1 MYNTIGF
8 IGTGNMGSAIATA
21 VVKSGRFGT
30 LYLANRTRSKADEL
44 KTSLLKIRNN
54 ADVRVVENTEIAKSC
69 SLIFLCVKPQMMKE
83 MLDGIRSTL
92 TARNDRPVLCTMA
105 GGMSI
110 ATLIQLSGIRQML
123 RIMPNTPASIG
134 AGIIQ
139 YCGKNVTDQE
149 LAELREI
156 LKPAGAVVPLE
167 ERLIDAASC
176 VSGCGPAWA
185 YMFAEALADGGVAC
199 GLPREQALAFAA
211 GMLKGAAQMIDQSY
225 QHPGAL
231 KDAVCS
237 PGGATIQGVR
247 VLEERGFRGAVIDAV
262 IAAYEK
268 TTKMGS

>member
-1 MYNTIGF
+1 MFNNIGF
-8 IGTGNMGSAIATA
+8 IGTGNMGSAIASA
-21 VVKSGRFGT
+21 VLKSGRFTG
-30 LYLANRTRSKADEL
+30 LYLSNRTRSKADKL
-44 KTSLLKIRNN
+44 KEELLKIKAGTNIQ
-54 ADVRVVENTEIAKSC
+54 VVENADIARTC
-69 SLIFLCVKPQMMKE
+69 NLIFLCVKPQMMQE

-92 TARNDRPVLCTMA
+92 AVRTDRPILCSMA
-105 GGMSI
+105 GGMSMDKI
-110 ATLIQLSGIRQML
+110 IQLSGIQQMM
-123 RIMPNTPASIG
+123 RMMPNTPASIG

-149 LAELREI
+149 LLELREI
-156 LKPAGAVVPLE
+156 LKPAGMVIPLE

-199 GLPREQALAFAA
+199 GLPRDEALAFAA
-211 GMLKGAAQMIDQSY
+211 GMLRGAAEMIDQSY

-268 TTKMGS
+268 TTGMGA

>member
-1 MYNTIGF
+1 
-8 IGTGNMGSAIATA
+8 MGSAVAAA
-21 VVKSGRFGT
+21 VVKSGRFST
-30 LYLANRTRSKADEL
+30 LYLANRTQSKAEEL
-44 KTSLLKIRNN
+44 RTSLLQIKAN
-54 ADVRVVENTEIAKSC
+54 ADIRVVENAEVAKSC
-69 SLIFLCVKPQMMKE
+69 NLIFLCVKPQMMKD

-92 TARNDRPVLCTMA
+92 TARKDRLILCTMA

-110 ATLIQLSGIRQML
+110 DTLIQMSGIQQMI
-123 RIMPNTPASIG
+123 RIMPNTPASVG

-139 YCGKNVTDQE
+139 YCAKNVTDQE
-149 LAELREI
+149 LLELREI
-156 LKPAGAVVPLE
+156 LKPAGAVIPLE
-167 ERLIDAASC
+167 EKLIDAASC

-199 GLPREQALAFAA
+199 GLPRDQALAFAA
-211 GMLKGAAQMIDQSY
+211 GMLKGAAEMIDQSY

-247 VLEERGFRGAVIDAV
+247 ILEERGFRGAVIDAV